1 MVKVYSFQVNKK
13 QTQINTINYDEFV
26 NIRHA
31 LREAWNTK
39 YKSQMGNNT
48 LRITPFRAVTNSGD
62 LLSRKNYSCGGSASI
77 QSRPNVFGIKGHL
90 GAILDNCD
98 NSGIESSNCNV
109 KYVYDSSDYVK
120 YLKQSA
126 LINKNKS
133 AV

>member
-1 MVKVYSFQVNKK
+1 MVKVYGFELNKK
-13 QTQINTINYDEFV
+13 QTQINTRNYEDFV
-26 NIRHA
+26 NLRLA
-31 LREAWNTK
+31 LRQSWNTK
-39 YKSQMGNNT
+39 YKSQLGNNS

-62 LLSRKNYSCGGSASI
+62 LLSRQNYSCGGSSSI

-90 GAILDNCD
+90 GAILNNCD
-98 NSGIESSNCNV
+98 NSGVESSNCNV

-120 YLKQSA
+120 YLKQGA